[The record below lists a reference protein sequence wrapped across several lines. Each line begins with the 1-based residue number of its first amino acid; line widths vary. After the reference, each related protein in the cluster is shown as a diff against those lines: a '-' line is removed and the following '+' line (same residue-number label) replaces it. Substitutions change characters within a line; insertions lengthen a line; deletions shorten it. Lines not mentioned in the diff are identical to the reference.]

1 MTDFRIITTGRKRTE
16 KTNDKK
22 RGECFM
28 TDNRRIGRILT
39 EPLGRK
45 GEYTMTGN
53 AFDFFG
59 TRSKYEREANE
70 IIRDRKGG
78 EKLEKAIGLVRRIPV
93 LKDLAND
100 IPVMV
105 NMVKDYIKGAYR
117 KVPMKTMA
125 MMTAALLYFINP
137 NDVVPDYVPGVGYLD
152 DAAVITYVLKSVK
165 DDVDEYKTWRCSFW
179 RS

>member
-1 MTDFRIITTGRKRTE
+1 MTDFRIITTSRKRTE
-16 KTNDKK
+16 KQDDKK

-28 TDNRRIGRILT
+28 TDNRIF
-39 EPLGRK
+39 GRK
-45 GEYTMTGN
+45 TTGAFEKEGEFAMTGN
-53 AFDFFG
+53 AHDFFG
-59 TRSKYEREANE
+59 TKSKYEQEASE

-100 IPVMV
+100 VPVMV

-117 KVPMKTMA
+117 RVPLKTIA

-179 RS
+179 RT